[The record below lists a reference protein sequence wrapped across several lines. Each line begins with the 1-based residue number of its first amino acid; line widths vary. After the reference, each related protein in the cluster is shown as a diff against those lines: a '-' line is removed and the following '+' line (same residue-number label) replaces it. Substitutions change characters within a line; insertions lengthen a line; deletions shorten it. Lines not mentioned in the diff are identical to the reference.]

1 MRPDEVRTRVRAVL
15 ALSAGLLALA
25 PLVPAA
31 ASQPSDATSQAAT
44 AAVARALQVF
54 DDADY
59 LPVQS
64 HGRWTLA
71 GPGSWLQHS
80 MSTTSSPWRWT
91 AAGRCTV
98 FDPSLIAGMAAFM
111 HAQIAATFTG
121 AEAAQVRSTFDARVR
136 RIDPARCVRSPTS
149 MVLGP
154 PGPLRDRTSVRYVA
168 FSGATATAAA
178 VVHQTDWQGSATH
191 APTPGGGRRV
201 NWAVVSNVVD
211 VTYKL
216 ARVHGG
222 GWRVVAFTGRFAP
235 GGGP

>member
-1 MRPDEVRTRVRAVL
+1 MRPDGVRTRVGAVL
-15 ALSAGLLALA
+15 ALSAALLALA

-31 ASQPSDATSQAAT
+31 ASPPSGASGQEAT
-44 AAVARALQVF
+44 AVVARALQVA
-54 DDADY
+54 DDAGY

-71 GPGSWLQHS
+71 SPGSWLQYS

-91 AAGRCTV
+91 VAGRCTV
-98 FDPSLIAGMAAFM
+98 LDPSLVAGMTAFM
-111 HAQIAATFTG
+111 HAQIAGTFAG
-121 AEAAQVRSTFDARVR
+121 AEAAHVRSGFDARVR
-136 RIDPARCVRSPTS
+136 RVDPSSCVRSATS

-154 PGPLRDRTSVRYVA
+154 PGPLRDRASVRYVVV
-168 FSGATATAAA
+168 SGATATAAA
-178 VVHQTDWQGSATH
+178 VVHQTDWQGSVTH

-211 VTYKL
+211 VTYNL
-216 ARVHGG
+216 AQVHG